1 MTQLSLD
8 SEGAAVLAD
17 ALRSYL
23 SDLHSEIAGT
33 DNYDFREA
41 LKRREQMLL
50 AIVNQIEGGE
60 RLPSPA

>member
-8 SEGAAVLAD
+8 TERAAVLAD

-33 DNYDFREA
+33 DNFDFREA
-41 LKRREQMLL
+41 LKLREQMLTGIL
-50 AIVNQIEGGE
+50 NDLQAGQE
-60 RLPSPA
+60 LPPQS

>member
-8 SEGAAVLAD
+8 DGDAALLAD

-33 DNYDFREA
+33 DNFDYREG
-41 LKRREQMLL
+41 LKKREQRL
-50 AIVNQIEGGE
+50 IVILNHLGGQQ
-60 RLPSPA
+60 LPAAG

>member
-1 MTQLSLD
+1 MTQLSLGAD
-8 SEGAAVLAD
+8 EAAVLAD

-50 AIVNQIEGGE
+50 VIVNQIEGGE
-60 RLPSPA
+60 RLPTPA

>member
-8 SEGAAVLAD
+8 DEGAALLAD

-33 DNYDFREA
+33 DNFDFREA
-41 LKRREQMLL
+41 LKKREQRLNL
-50 AIVNQIEGGE
+50 ILNQLGGQQ
-60 RLPSPA
+60 LPAAG

>member
-8 SEGAAVLAD
+8 TEGAAVLAD

-41 LKRREQMLL
+41 L
-50 AIVNQIEGGE
+50 
-60 RLPSPA
+60 

>member
-8 SEGAAVLAD
+8 TERAAVLAD

-33 DNYDFREA
+33 DNFDFREA
-41 LKRREQMLL
+41 LKRREQMLNGIL
-50 AIVNQIEGGE
+50 NDLQAGQQ
-60 RLPSPA
+60 LPPQS

>member
-8 SEGAAVLAD
+8 DEAAALLAD

-33 DNYDFREA
+33 DNFDFREA
-41 LKRREQMLL
+41 LKAREQRLNAILGQL
-50 AIVNQIEGGE
+50 AGPE
-60 RLPSPA
+60 LPPTA

>member
-8 SEGAAVLAD
+8 NDDAALLAD

-33 DNYDFREA
+33 DNFDFREA
-41 LKRREQMLL
+41 LKEREQ
-50 AIVNQIEGGE
+50 
-60 RLPSPA
+60 RLNRILGQLPAAG

>member
-8 SEGAAVLAD
+8 AEGAALLAD

-33 DNYDFREA
+33 DNFDFREA
-41 LKRREQMLL
+41 LKRREQMLNGIL
-50 AIVNQIEGGE
+50 HQLDAGE
-60 RLPSPA
+60 PPA

>member
-8 SEGAAVLAD
+8 TESAALLAD

-33 DNYDFREA
+33 DNFDFREA
-41 LKRREQMLL
+41 LKRREQMLSSIL
-50 AIVNQIEGGE
+50 HQLGGGE
-60 RLPSPA
+60 QLPASV

>member
-8 SEGAAVLAD
+8 NDDAALLAD

-33 DNYDFREA
+33 DNFDFREA
-41 LKRREQMLL
+41 LKRREQ
-50 AIVNQIEGGE
+50 
-60 RLPSPA
+60 RLNVILSQLPAAE

>member
-8 SEGAAVLAD
+8 TEGAAVLAD

-33 DNYDFREA
+33 DNFDFREA
-41 LKRREQMLL
+41 LKRREQTLTGIL
-50 AIVNQIEGGE
+50 QQLDPGHG
-60 RLPSPA
+60 

>member
-8 SEGAAVLAD
+8 TERAAVLAD

-33 DNYDFREA
+33 DNFDYREA
-41 LKRREQMLL
+41 LKRREQMLTGIL
-50 AIVNQIEGGE
+50 NELQAAPD
-60 RLPSPA
+60 LPPQA

>member
-8 SEGAAVLAD
+8 NNDAALLAD

-33 DNYDFREA
+33 DNFDYREA
-41 LKRREQMLL
+41 LKEREQ
-50 AIVNQIEGGE
+50 
-60 RLPSPA
+60 RLNRILGQLPAAG